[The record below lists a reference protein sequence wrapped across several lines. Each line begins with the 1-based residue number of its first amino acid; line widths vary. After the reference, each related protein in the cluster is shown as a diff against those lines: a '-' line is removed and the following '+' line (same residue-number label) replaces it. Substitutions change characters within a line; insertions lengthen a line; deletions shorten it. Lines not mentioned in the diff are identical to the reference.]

1 MRGRGRWR
9 GGRGE
14 GPSQI
19 RGFVQPALLLLLQRG
34 PSHGYDLASGLSSVG
49 FEQYPVDASTIYRT
63 LTGLEAD
70 GMVVSELESQGSLGP
85 PRRVY
90 RITAAG
96 EELLRNWVEQLRA
109 TDRILHQFLQEYDR
123 THRRG

>member
-34 PSHGYDLASGLSSVG
+34 PSHGYDLLNGLSTVG
-49 FEQYPVDASTIYRT
+49 FEDYPVDSSTVYRT
-63 LTGLEAD
+63 LTALEAD
-70 GMVVSELESQGSLGP
+70 GMVISELESQGSLGP

-90 RITAAG
+90 RITGAG
-96 EELLRNWVEQLRA
+96 EGLLQSWVEQLRA
-109 TDRILHQFLQEYDR
+109 TDRTLHQFLQEYDR
-123 THRRG
+123 SR

>member
-34 PSHGYDLASGLSSVG
+34 PSHGYDLVNGLSSVG
-49 FEQYPVDASTIYRT
+49 FADYPVDSSTVYRT
-63 LTGLEAD
+63 LTALEAE
-70 GMVVSELESQGSLGP
+70 GMVISEMESQGSLGP

-90 RITAAG
+90 RLTAAG
-96 EELLRNWVEQLRA
+96 EGLLGNWVEQLRA
-109 TDRILHQFLQEYDR
+109 TDRILHRFLQEYDR
-123 THRRG
+123 SR

>member
-9 GGRGE
+9 GRRGH

-19 RGFVQPALLLLLQRG
+19 RGFVQPALLLLLRRG
-34 PSHGYDLASGLSSVG
+34 PSHGYDLVNGLSSVG
-49 FEQYPVDASTIYRT
+49 FEDYPVDASTIYRT

-70 GMVVSELESQGSLGP
+70 GMVVSELESLGSLGP

-96 EELLRNWVEQLRA
+96 EDLLRNWVEQLRA

-123 THRRG
+123 NR